1 MNDNDTLKSLQY
13 VLDQVEV
20 IGKMYRKDKN
30 VSRALAKLYLC
41 VAEVGSA
48 IIEIKA
54 TKEAERFKKEKEKE
68 KEEKNKKDR

>member
-20 IGKMYRKDKN
+20 IGKMYRKDKK
-30 VSRALAKLYLC
+30 VSYALAKLYLC

-48 IIEIKA
+48 IIENKA
-54 TKEAERFKKEKEKE
+54 IKEAERFQKQKEKA
-68 KEEKNKKDR
+68 EKNKKE